1 MDIRRTWGLLAPCHR
16 TPQFRWHHGTRGFH
30 DLPDALAGEA
40 DTKADSGEGLTRR
53 IAREDD
59 GVSPLNATW
68 LDDKNLADDPP
79 SGLVLRSQL
88 SALATHAV
96 EA

>member
-1 MDIRRTWGLLAPCHR
+1 MDIRRTWSLLAPWHR
-16 TPQFRWHHGTRGFH
+16 TSQFRWHHCTRGFH
-30 DLPDALAGEA
+30 DLPDALAGQA
-40 DTKADSGEGLTRR
+40 DTKADCGEALTSR

-68 LDDKNLADDPP
+68 LDGKNLADDPS

-88 SALATHAV
+88 SALATHAA